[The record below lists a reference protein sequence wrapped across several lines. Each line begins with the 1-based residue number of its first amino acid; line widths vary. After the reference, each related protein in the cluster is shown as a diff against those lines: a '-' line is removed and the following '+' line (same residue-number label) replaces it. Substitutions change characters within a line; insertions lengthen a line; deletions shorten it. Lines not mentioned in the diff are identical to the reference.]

1 MASAYKFLRYLMI
14 IFNLIFCLCGIG
26 VLVAGIIV
34 RVDRED
40 HFLYLE
46 VCDKFDYHSVAYITI
61 ASGLFIII
69 VSAIGFLGTFRES
82 RSILLSFVCCLFT
95 LFLMEVT
102 IGILSVVYK
111 SEVED
116 ELKDCMNGT
125 MVDYYTDN
133 KMKTSWDKIQTELS
147 CCGVLE
153 GKDFQYARKRPFNV
167 TTPTSCKT
175 NTDMGCHKA
184 IKKKASDELA
194 VLAAIAGI
202 VTLVEL
208 IGIASALWI
217 ICKISEKYHS

>member
-14 IFNLIFCLCGIG
+14 IFNLIFCLCGVG

-40 HFLYLE
+40 RFLYLE

-61 ASGLFIII
+61 ASGLFIIV
-69 VSAIGFLGTFRES
+69 VSAIGFLGTLRES

-116 ELKDCMNGT
+116 ELKNCMNGT

-184 IKKKASDELA
+184 IKEKASDELA

-208 IGIASALWI
+208 IGIAFALWI